1 MAGNSDIR
9 VVPRFVLSWL
19 RDCDKNI
26 KEAGM
31 VRRTRGVWLFLL
43 ASVLLMPNPAAAQN
57 ASIAGLVTDTTGGV
71 MPGVTVEATSP
82 VLIDKVRT
90 VISEGNGRYQI
101 VDLPPGVYNVTFTL
115 QGFSSVRRE
124 GITLNAGFTAS
135 VNVELSAGAIEE
147 TITVAGSSPMIDVRN
162 VAQTA
167 VLTRDVLDITP
178 TARVIGS
185 LMTLV
190 PGVTITTAGGPNV
203 DTGGAAGYTYAA
215 AQIHGSSQYDQTIGT
230 YGIPMTLIDN
240 MGKSRINLPDGTVQE
255 YDMKYSSLPAELAY
269 GGFTVNAIPKQGG
282 NLFTSTVFISSAS
295 GAFQS
300 SNLDDK
306 LRAQGLTAAG
316 KVKEMID
323 FNPTLGGPI
332 IRDKIWFFA
341 GGRYLWTDSYV
352 GGMYY
357 DLDPSDWV
365 YTPDLSRQANQD
377 QLSYDYNV
385 HTTYQISPKHRLNVL
400 LMRNVT
406 HWFHASVTG
415 TASPEAGQD
424 WYAPGKV
431 ALFKW
436 TSPLTNRLLVDVTS
450 NYYAHDFVRDPTN
463 TATRSRVQDQGNGI
477 TFGGMATSGF
487 TGQIVWTHRASVS
500 YVTASHNIKAG
511 WDWAAQSKPDKWMTW
526 GAPGSRE
533 ECGRNLAVKPT
544 CPSVNASYRTL
555 NGVPNQVTFYTTPYP
570 DPLTMNPAG
579 VYVQDQMNL
588 NKWTINAGL
597 RFDYFR
603 SRYPDFEVAPAQYVP
618 IHRRYEGTEVLN
630 WEDLNPRVAISYD
643 LFGSGKTAL
652 KAAAS
657 RYIAQ
662 ERTNNTSSVVPTV
675 ATVNQASRTWNDA
688 NRDYVVQGDPLN
700 PVANGELG
708 PSSNANFGKQ
718 ITSFRFDSDWA
729 NGFGT
734 RPYNWEFMGAI
745 QHELAANI
753 SMQAGYYKR
762 ILGNFIVQ
770 DNVLT
775 APSDY
780 DPFCITAPLDSRL
793 PDGGGQ
799 RICGLYDLKPSKV
812 GQVDTVQRASSFY
825 GKQQEHWNGADV
837 TLNGRLPSGGMLQGG
852 VSIGRTMTDNC
863 DVVTKIDDPSTYQC
877 HKVGSWLP
885 QVKMIGSHPLPW
897 GFRVSGTYQTMVI
910 DPISNGT
917 SNLGFIANYVASN
930 AVVAPSLGRNLSG
943 ATNVTVNI
951 LEPGAIYD
959 ERTHQFDLRFT
970 RTFNRGRRSLQANV
984 DLYNVFNS
992 NFVATR
998 NGNYGTNGATWLQP
1012 GAILPARLLKFGAQ
1026 ISF

>member
-1 MAGNSDIR
+1 MDSLHVR
-9 VVPRFVLSWL
+9 VWF
-19 RDCDKNI
+19 
-26 KEAGM
+26 G
-31 VRRTRGVWLFLL
+31 LL
-43 ASVLLMPNPAAAQN
+43 AGALLMPVSVAAQQN
-57 ASIAGLVTDTTGGV
+57 ASIAGLVTDSIGGV
-71 MPGVTVEATSP
+71 MPGVTVEASSP
-82 VLIDKVRT
+82 ALIDKVRT
-90 VISEGNGRYQI
+90 VVSEGNGRYQI
-101 VDLPPGVYNVTFTL
+101 VDLQPGVYTVTFTL
-115 QGFSSVRRE
+115 QGFSTVRRE

-135 VNVELSAGAIEE
+135 VNVELAAGAIEE

-167 VLTRDVLDITP
+167 VMTRDVLDVTP

-269 GGFTVNAIPKQGG
+269 GGFTVSAIPKVGG
-282 NLFTSTVFISSAS
+282 NMFTGSLFVSGTS
-295 GAFQS
+295 GALQTT
-300 SNLDDK
+300 NLDDK
-306 LRAQGLTAAG
+306 LRAQGLTTAG

-323 FNPTLGGPI
+323 FNPVVGGPI
-332 IRDKIWFFA
+332 IRDKIWFF
-341 GGRYLWTDSYV
+341 GGLRYLWTDSYV

-365 YTPDLSRQANQD
+365 YTPDLSRPANQD

-385 HTTYQISPKHRLNVL
+385 HTTWQVSPKHRLNVL

-415 TASPEAGQD
+415 TTAPEAGQD

-431 ALFKW
+431 VLGKW

-450 NYYAHDFVRDPTN
+450 SYYAHDFVRDPTN
-463 TATRSRVQDQGNGI
+463 TATRSQVQDQGAGI
-477 TFGGMATSGF
+477 TFGGMSTSTF
-487 TGQIVWTHRASVS
+487 TGQIVYTTRASVS
-500 YVTASHNIKAG
+500 YVTSAHNFKAG
-511 WDWAAQSKPDKWMTW
+511 WDWAAQTKPGKWMTW
-526 GAPGSRE
+526 GAPGTRE
-533 ECGRNLAVKPT
+533 ECGRTGAVKPT
-544 CPSVNASYRTL
+544 CRSVNASYRTI
-555 NGVPNQVTFYTTPYP
+555 NGVPNQVTFYTTPWP
-570 DPLTMNPAG
+570 DPQTMNPAG
-579 VYVQDQMNL
+579 VYVQDQMTL

-603 SRYPDFEVAPAQYVP
+603 SSYPTFDVAASQYVP
-618 IHRRYEGTEVLN
+618 YDRHYEGADILS

-643 LFGSGKTAL
+643 LFGTGKTAL

-662 ERTNNTSSVVPTV
+662 ERTSATGRLVVPTA
-675 ATVNQASRTWNDA
+675 ATVNSVSRTWND
-688 NRDYVVQGDPLN
+688 RDGDYVVDGDALN

-718 ITSFRFDSDWA
+718 VTSFHLDPEWA

-734 RPYNWEFMGAI
+734 RPNNWEFMGAI

-753 SMQAGYYKR
+753 SMQAGYYR
-762 ILGNFIVQ
+762 RVFGNFIVQ
-770 DNVLT
+770 DNALV

-780 DPFCITAPLDSRL
+780 DPYCITAPRDARL

-799 RICGLYDLKPSKV
+799 RICGLYDLKPTKI
-812 GQVDTVQRASSFY
+812 GQVDTIQRASSFY
-825 GKQQEHWNGADV
+825 GKQLEHWNGADV

-852 VSIGRTMTDNC
+852 LSVGRTMTDNC
-863 DVVTKIDDPSTYQC
+863 DVVTKIDNPSTYLC

-917 SNLGFIANYVASN
+917 SNLGFVANYVATN
-930 AVVAPSLGRNLSG
+930 AVVSPSLGRNLAGTS
-943 ATNVTVNI
+943 NVTVNV

-970 RTFNRGRRSLQANV
+970 RTFNRGRRSLQVNV
-984 DLYNVFNS
+984 DLYNVFNA

-998 NGNYGTNGATWLQP
+998 NGNYGTNGASWLRP
-1012 GAILPARLLKFGAQ
+1012 GAILPARLFKFGGQ